1 MKQALLL
8 AGIFCF
14 LVAAMPSARASGQ
27 DQIDQGLAVSKAWIA
42 QIDAAQYEE
51 SYNEGSQAMHDRVPE
66 DNWVKVLKALRTLY
80 GPVVSRAQVSHVYKG
95 NGWEGAEGEFMII
108 TYDTSFKS
116 LPTATETIVLKWE
129 DGKWRGAG
137 YSAGPKTS
145 PNSAPPPEPEPT
157 TEIHTETHVTPPP
170 PSSQ

>member
-1 MKQALLL
+1 
-8 AGIFCF
+8 
-14 LVAAMPSARASGQ
+14 
-27 DQIDQGLAVSKAWIA
+27 
-42 QIDAAQYEE
+42 
-51 SYNEGSQAMHDRVPE
+51 
-66 DNWVKVLKALRTLY
+66 
-80 GPVVSRAQVSHVYKG
+80 
-95 NGWEGAEGEFMII
+95 MII